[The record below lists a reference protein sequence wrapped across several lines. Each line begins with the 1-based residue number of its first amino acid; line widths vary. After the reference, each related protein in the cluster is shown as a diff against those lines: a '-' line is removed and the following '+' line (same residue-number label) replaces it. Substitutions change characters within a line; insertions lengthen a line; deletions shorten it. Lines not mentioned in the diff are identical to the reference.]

1 MIKMFASEAYKLHA
15 WGLQLTICYNFTY
28 FDFNSDIQ
36 NITHVQMGSD
46 DPKEG
51 ARWA

>member
-36 NITHVQMGSD
+36 NITHV
-46 DPKEG
+46 
-51 ARWA
+51 